1 MTENLNGP
9 EGPLFRGVNPLLRRF
24 FLAAFLVFAILE
36 AGVLQQRTAS
46 SQVPVPEDTVLVKD
60 HTRAVVTDRILQDAA
75 DQGAEG
81 QLRLATEEL
90 GDLILAVRESVFD
103 GLNPADYDVA
113 HLEALAARRLSGS
126 AADPSLEG
134 QTAEAMLRSFLKL
147 AFDLRYGRA
156 DIAGFDESWHFDRTV
171 DPDSMVAELERT
183 LAQGSVRQALRA
195 LRPRDPVYAGLREHL
210 ALYLRVRD
218 TGGWAAVPPGP
229 PIVPGAKDDRIPRI
243 RETLSVLRDLPLP
256 ASRTSIVYDEILV
269 ASVARFQERHG
280 LRVTDTV
287 DAATVK
293 AMSIPVERRI
303 ETLRANL
310 ERARWFLRYQPDTA
324 LFVNIPT
331 FDARLVAG
339 DSVRWAGRVQVGM
352 ANRRT
357 PVLHS
362 TIRHIE
368 FNPLWTVPKT
378 ILEKDIIPRMARGS
392 NIVKRKNLV
401 MYDFRGNPV
410 DPLAVDWSTFSKAER
425 FPYLLR
431 QDPGAGNA
439 LGRVKFFLPNE
450 HGIFLHDTP
459 SKYLFAKEQRAFSSG
474 CVRVER
480 PFELASALLDDREWT
495 PAELRTIV
503 LEGKTR
509 TIPLRR
515 AVPVVLTYWT
525 ATIDHAGRLVW
536 YDDVYASDTAVLVA
550 LRNTEE
556 PEQFLA
562 TMQRKVAAPAQPDT
576 TDVDF

>member
-1 MTENLNGP
+1 MTEHLNGP
-9 EGPLFRGVNPLLRRF
+9 EGPLFRGMNPLLRRF
-24 FLAAFLVFAILE
+24 LLAAFLVFAILE
-36 AGVLQQRTAS
+36 AGVLQKRTAS
-46 SQVPVPEDTVLVKD
+46 SQVPVPEDTILVKD
-60 HTRAVVTDRILQDAA
+60 HTRAIVTDRILQDAA
-75 DQGAEG
+75 DQGADG

-113 HLEALAARRLSGS
+113 HLEALAARRLAGS
-126 AADPSLEG
+126 AADPSLE
-134 QTAEAMLRSFLKL
+134 QETAEAMLRSFLKL

-156 DIAGFDESWHFDRTV
+156 DIAGYDENWHFARTV

-183 LAQGSVRQALRA
+183 LSHGSVRQTLRA
-195 LRPRDPVYAGLREHL
+195 LRPHDPVYAGLREHL

-218 TGGWAAVPPGP
+218 TGGWSAVPQGP
-229 PIVPGAKDDRIPRI
+229 PIVPGAKDERIPRI
-243 RETLSVLRDLPLP
+243 RETLSVMRDLPLP
-256 ASRTSIVYDEILV
+256 ASRTSHVYDDILV

-293 AMSIPVERRI
+293 AMSIPVEKRI
-303 ETLRANL
+303 ESLRANL
-310 ERARWFLRYQPDTA
+310 ERARWFLRHRPDTA

-352 ANRRT
+352 PDRKT

-362 TIRHIE
+362 SIRHIE
-368 FNPLWTVPKT
+368 FNPRWTVPKT
-378 ILEKDIIPRMARGS
+378 ILEKDIFPRMARGS

-439 LGRVKFFLPNE
+439 LGRMKFFLPNE
-450 HGIFLHDTP
+450 HGIYLHDTP
-459 SKYLFAKEQRAFSSG
+459 SKYLFAREQRAFSSG

-480 PFELASALLDDREWT
+480 PFELASALLNDRVWT
-495 PAELRTIV
+495 PSELRRIV
-503 LEGKTR
+503 LEEKTR
-509 TIPLRR
+509 KLPLRR
-515 AVPVVLTYWT
+515 AVPIVLTYWT
-525 ATIDHAGRLVW
+525 ATVDRAGRLVW
-536 YDDVYASDTAVLVA
+536 YDDVYAADTVVLTA

-556 PEQFLA
+556 PAQFLA
-562 TMQRKVAAPAQPDT
+562 TMHRKLAAPAQPDT